1 MKVRSVII
9 KFMATLAILMIAL
22 MGMPSAPAYAATI
35 ISTASGGTWNVA
47 TTWVGGVVPA
57 PTDNVTI
64 ATTGTGAVNISA
76 AVAQTGSV
84 TVNDGANLTT
94 SGGTISFGGLTIN
107 SGGKVTMRRAFTVTG
122 TTNISGTINFGS
134 TNTTAKAMAFNGD
147 VTLNSG
153 AVWDETNGGANTLLD
168 TFTFNGSLINN
179 ATTFTAL
186 AGLHT
191 FSAAGTLSG
200 ATTTVIPKVTFK
212 TAAYTNSGT
221 LTVPTTLTITG
232 VTLTNNSTITATTS
246 LAGSGALT
254 NGATG
259 TLNINGASTLTTITN
274 GGTVNINGT
283 GTVKALTNSA
293 TGTLNIGSTST
304 FTTLTATAAGN
315 TVNYTGAAQTVK
327 ATTYDTLIFSGT
339 GAKTMASSS
348 IKVNNN
354 LSIVSGV
361 QANIGAGLGPTVKT
375 LTLGGTQ
382 EALGSWGS
390 TSSSAY
396 YKNNT
401 YFAATTGII
410 YVGTPGLT
418 ITANS
423 TSKIYGTGVNFA
435 GTEFSTSALVAGGSV
450 TKVTLN
456 STGASGAATVA
467 GSPYPIVP
475 SAAVGTGL
483 THYVITYVNGSLTVN
498 PEPLTI
504 TANSL
509 SKNYGDTVSFA
520 GTEFTAPGLVNSD
533 TVTSVTLNSTGAD
546 GSATVAG
553 SPYPIVPSAAVG
565 TGLANYT
572 ISYANGALTVNPAS
586 QSINFDAIPDETYG
600 NPPFDVSAT
609 ATSGLPV
616 SFASTTTD
624 VCAVSG
630 STVSILSAG
639 TCTIEASQAGDSNY
653 SAAQPVDQSFGN
665 GKAGEAIN
673 FSALPDKTYGDPD
686 FDISSFASATSGL
699 PVSFSST
706 TTSVCSVSDST
717 VSLTSAGTCT
727 IEASQSGNNNYNAAS
742 NMDQSFIVNPAS
754 QSINFDAIPSKT
766 YDDPDFDISSYASAT
781 SGLPV
786 SFSSDTPSTCTVS
799 SSTVSILVTG
809 TCTIEASQSGNG
821 NYNAASNVTQSF
833 TVNPASQSIN
843 FDAIPDETY
852 GDPDFDVSATATSG
866 LPVSFAST
874 TTDVC
879 AVSGSTVSI
888 LSAGTCTIEASQ
900 AGDSNYSAAQPV
912 DQSFGNGK
920 AGEVINF
927 SALPDK
933 TYGDADFD
941 VSSYA
946 SATSGLA
953 VSFSSDTPS
962 VCSVSDST
970 VSLASAGTCTIRA
983 SQSGNNNYNAASNVD
998 QSFTVNP
1005 ATQSIRFD
1013 LGTLPAKTYGDPDF
1027 DISSF
1032 ASATSGLPV
1041 SFSSSTT
1048 SVCSVSDST
1057 VSLTSAGTCT
1067 IRASQS
1073 GNSNYNAASNV
1084 DQSFIVNKVD
1094 ASINVTPYNLTYDGA
1109 SHTATAAATGVKSED
1124 LSADLTLSGTAHTA
1138 AGAYTA
1144 DAWSFHDPAGN
1155 YSDASGSV
1163 SDTIAPATPA
1173 ITFGIAPT
1181 PTYLGGDFT
1190 VSASTTNTD
1199 NSTLTYSWVSG
1210 PCALVSGATFSSS
1223 GSGTCVAQ
1231 ASAMATANFTAALQ
1245 QQIISIA
1252 KADQSTLMVTGP
1264 SNITYGVGGTVTTS
1278 GGDGMGMLSYDAG
1291 SSTGCSVDSSTG
1303 VITVTDASGNCS
1315 ITAMKAAD
1323 DNYSSATSAALDVS
1337 LNKANQTISFT
1348 SSPAG
1353 EYVGGPTYSPTAN
1366 STSGLS
1372 VTLTID
1378 DSATSVCSINNNG
1391 VVSFAG
1397 AGRCIV
1403 DADQAG
1409 NDNYNVAAEAQQAFI
1424 VTSRTTPTLMVTNSP
1439 VTYSSLQETANVSG
1453 SVPGTISNVQYNG
1466 SSIVPTNSGTYSIT
1480 ADFLPD
1486 DTTNY
1491 NSLIGASA
1499 GDFVINK
1506 ASQSLTFTSSSPS
1519 NAEPGGATYTPTAN
1533 GGDSNNPVVFTIDA
1547 AAASVC
1553 SINDSG
1559 VVSFGGTG
1567 TCIVDANQAGNDNYT
1582 AAPQVQQT
1590 FPVGKANQTISFTS
1604 SAPTNAVIGGPT
1616 YSLSTTASS
1625 GLPVSLTIDASASSV
1640 CSISGHEVS
1649 FIGAGTCLIDANQAG
1664 NDNYTAAPQAQQSF
1678 TVSNPPSSISL
1689 SNASISEGQ
1698 PSGTVIGTLSTL
1710 SGVSPYVYSITG
1722 GSDAASFKISANTLE
1737 SSIVLAQPGS
1747 LQVTITVVDANE
1759 AATSANFT
1767 INVVPTSTAVLLSPA
1782 DSSILNNDAPTFD
1795 WTDVTGAAAYQ
1806 LQISNSSK
1814 FTSVIKSATVTPSNY
1829 TTTSNLPANVT
1840 LYWRV
1845 RVEIGKV
1852 WGTWST
1858 PCSFMT
1864 ITQPIGPK
1872 LVSPANNG
1880 LTSNYTPAL
1889 TWKAAKAPAGRTIV
1903 NYEVQVATD
1912 SAFHSL
1918 VVDVNPTG
1926 LSYTLTSPLESNT
1939 KYYWRVRA
1947 YDSAGKYSPS
1957 AVWTFRTAMLAPTMD
1972 SPTGSTGSLKPTF
1985 TWETVSGATSYT
1997 IQVSRNTAFTKL
2009 VRTSTVKTSSY
2020 MVASNLPAGTLYWRV
2035 KANGANPSS
2044 WSTYFTIT
2052 ITAQ

>member
-673 FSALPDKTYGDPD
+673 FSALPDKTYGD
-686 FDISSFASATSGL
+686 
-699 PVSFSST
+699 
-706 TTSVCSVSDST
+706 
-717 VSLTSAGTCT
+717 
-727 IEASQSGNNNYNAAS
+727 
-742 NMDQSFIVNPAS
+742 
-754 QSINFDAIPSKT
+754 
-766 YDDPDFDISSYASAT
+766 
-781 SGLPV
+781 
-786 SFSSDTPSTCTVS
+786 
-799 SSTVSILVTG
+799 
-809 TCTIEASQSGNG
+809 
-821 NYNAASNVTQSF
+821 
-833 TVNPASQSIN
+833 
-843 FDAIPDETY
+843 
-852 GDPDFDVSATATSG
+852 
-866 LPVSFAST
+866 
-874 TTDVC
+874 
-879 AVSGSTVSI
+879 
-888 LSAGTCTIEASQ
+888 
-900 AGDSNYSAAQPV
+900 
-912 DQSFGNGK
+912 
-920 AGEVINF
+920 
-927 SALPDK
+927 
-933 TYGDADFD
+933 ADFD

-953 VSFSSDTPS
+953 VSFSSETPS
-962 VCSVSDST
+962 VCSVSGST

-1041 SFSSSTT
+1041 SFSSTTT

-1604 SAPTNAVIGGPT
+1604 NAPTNAVIGGPT